1 MLYFDHSA
9 TTPTDPQVL
18 DLMQWVAKE
27 NFGNPSSIHKFG
39 QKARA
44 TIEKARRQ
52 VADALNAKPRNIIFT
67 GSGTEANN
75 MVLHN
80 LLFSKNKH
88 VITSAI
94 EHPAIFKT
102 LKKMKIFGVT
112 VTIIPVDKFGL
123 IKLEKIESTIQND
136 TGLITIMHA
145 NNEVGTI
152 QPLNEISK
160 IAKKHNIIFHSDA
173 VQIPGKLLLD
183 VVNVGSDLMSF
194 SAHKFYGPKG
204 VGFLYCQDAI
214 KLNPL
219 IIGGGQES
227 KRRAGTEN
235 TAGITGLGLAMEL
248 ASKFLEKNR
257 KHLTSLEE
265 HFKTRLA
272 QIYPS
277 VKFNGHPEKHL
288 PGLVSATFPKIAS
301 EVMLV
306 NLDMNNIAVSSGS
319 ACSSGVVKPSEVLKA
334 MGISNELNVS
344 TLRISFGKDN
354 TLAEVDQLLDVISE
368 ILKKYSII

>member
-1 MLYFDHSA
+1 MLYFDYSA
-9 TTPTDPQVL
+9 TTPIDPQVL
-18 DLMQWVAKE
+18 QLMQQVAQE
-27 NFGNPSSIHKFG
+27 NFGNPSSTHKLG
-39 QKARA
+39 QKARSI
-44 TIEKARRQ
+44 IEKARRQ
-52 VADALNAKPRNIIFT
+52 VANALNVKPHNIIFT

-75 MVLHN
+75 MVLQN
-80 LLFSKNKH
+80 LLFSNKKH

-94 EHPAIFKT
+94 EHPAILKT
-102 LKKMKIFGVT
+102 LKKMKNFGIT
-112 VTIIPVDKFGL
+112 TTIIPVDKFGL
-123 IKLEKIESTIQND
+123 IKLDRIESVIQKD

-145 NNEVGTI
+145 NNEVGTV

-160 IAKKHNIIFHSDA
+160 IAKNHNIIFHSDA
-173 VQIPGKLLLD
+173 VQAPGKLPLD
-183 VVNVGSDLMSF
+183 LSADLMSF

-204 VGFLYCQDAI
+204 VGFLYCRDDV

-227 KRRAGTEN
+227 KLRAGTEN
-235 TAGITGLGLAMEL
+235 TAGIGGLGLAIEL
-248 ASKFLEKNR
+248 ASKYLEKNQ

-265 HFKTRLA
+265 HFKTRLR

-277 VKFNGHPEKHL
+277 IKFNGHPEKHL
-288 PGLVSATFPKIAS
+288 PGLNSVTFLHIKS
-301 EVMLV
+301 DKMLV

-334 MGISNELNVS
+334 MGISNELNLS

-354 TLAEVDQLLDVISE
+354 TSAEVDQLVDTISK
-368 ILKKYSII
+368 ILRKYSVI